1 MPLLE
6 ASESIQ
12 PVTAEQSMSDL
23 LEFFKGG
30 KIEQSNKHAV
40 QDDVSVRENYTR
52 DSMAVLLD
60 SFWKNNALPQGDTKV
75 VRHLV

>member
-6 ASESIQ
+6 ASESIK

-30 KIEQSNKHAV
+30 KIEQSKIHAV
-40 QDDVSVRENYTR
+40 QDDVSVGENYTK

-60 SFWKNNALPQGDTKV
+60 SFRENNALPQGDTKV

>member
-6 ASESIQ
+6 AYESIK
-12 PVTAEQSMSDL
+12 PATAEQSMSDL

-30 KIEQSNKHAV
+30 NIEQSNIHTV
-40 QDDVSVRENYTR
+40 QDDVSVGEIYAK

-60 SFWKNNALPQGDTKV
+60 SFRENNALPQEDTKV